1 MSATTVNLGKKPALI
16 VIDMQNGFCVA
27 QGFMD
32 QIGLGYEASAS
43 VIEPIAELV
52 GQARAAGIPIVFTRY
67 VLNDDYSDAGL
78 LLEVFPQ
85 ILGTGGMVRN
95 TWDGDV
101 IDALAPR
108 PGEIVIDKT
117 RYSAFFGTDL
127 EQQLAALGVDTV
139 IVCGVTTNIC
149 VESTVRDAFFRD
161 IRCVI
166 PADGT
171 AAVTPALHEGAL
183 EDFRYGFGQV
193 GTVDE
198 IVGALAAL
206 PATAR

>member
-1 MSATTVNLGKKPALI
+1 MSDTAVNLGSKPALI

-27 QGFMD
+27 NGFMD

-43 VIEPIAELV
+43 VIEPIADLV
-52 GQARAAGIPIVFTRY
+52 GAARTAGIPIVFTRY

-101 IDALAPR
+101 IDALKPQ
-108 PGEIVIDKT
+108 PGDIVLDKT
-117 RYSAFFGTDL
+117 RYSAFYETDL
-127 EQQLAALGVDTV
+127 EQQLRALGVDTV

-161 IRCVI
+161 IRCVV
-166 PADGT
+166 PSDGT

-193 GTVDE
+193 ATVGE
-198 IVGALAAL
+198 IKQALAAL
-206 PATAR
+206 

>member
-43 VIEPIAELV
+43 VIEPIADLL

-67 VLNDDYSDAGL
+67 VLNDDYSD
-78 LLEVFPQ
+78 
-85 ILGTGGMVRN
+85 GGMVRN

-101 IDALAPR
+101 IDALAPL

-161 IRCVI
+161 IRTVV
-166 PADGT
+166 PSDAT

-193 GTVDE
+193 VTIAE
-198 IVGALAAL
+198 IAVALQQL
-206 PATAR
+206 

>member
-1 MSATTVNLGKKPALI
+1 MSDTAVNLGSKPALI

-27 QGFMD
+27 NGFMD

-52 GQARAAGIPIVFTRY
+52 GAARTAGLPIVFTRY

-101 IDALAPR
+101 IDALKPQ
-108 PGEIVIDKT
+108 PGDIVLDKT
-117 RYSAFFGTDL
+117 RYSAFYETDL
-127 EQQLAALGVDTV
+127 EQQLRALGVDTV

-161 IRCVI
+161 IRCVV
-166 PADGT
+166 PSDGT

-193 GTVDE
+193 ATVGE
-198 IVGALAAL
+198 IKQVLAAL
-206 PATAR
+206 